1 MNKKLLRLFLLPLGS
16 AVLLA
21 ASSCSDEPDN
31 TVTVSLSNA
40 ALQYDE
46 SGVWVDCQNPAAGNV
61 VCQNVS
67 FSHSAESSE
76 WGTFWSGFCPSR
88 SNDMADYSDGNWLDH
103 QWGVMSGG
111 GIAGLGTP
119 FLVAYWNSSEGENPG
134 DAASLQMRMADN
146 AFFSIRSVYVNNSTY
161 TYYTMKN
168 GNAYSKKF
176 DSGDWL
182 KLLFYGVTESG
193 AVTEPVEF
201 YLADYRDSNSASWT
215 MVKDWTQVN
224 LEALNAK
231 GALRYVYVQMA
242 SSDSGVFG
250 MNTPGYFALDGLQI
264 VLE

>member
-134 DAASLQMRMADN
+134 DAASLA
-146 AFFSIRSVYVNNSTY
+146 
-161 TYYTMKN
+161 
-168 GNAYSKKF
+168 
-176 DSGDWL
+176 
-182 KLLFYGVTESG
+182 KLL
-193 AVTEPVEF
+193 
-201 YLADYRDSNSASWT
+201 
-215 MVKDWTQVN
+215 
-224 LEALNAK
+224 
-231 GALRYVYVQMA
+231 
-242 SSDSGVFG
+242 
-250 MNTPGYFALDGLQI
+250 
-264 VLE
+264 

>member
-1 MNKKLLRLFLLPLGS
+1 MNKKLLRLFLLPFGS

-88 SNDMADYSDGNWLDH
+88 SNGNV
-103 QWGVMSGG
+103 GRRNCR
-111 GIAGLGTP
+111 I
-119 FLVAYWNSSEGENPG
+119 
-134 DAASLQMRMADN
+134 
-146 AFFSIRSVYVNNSTY
+146 
-161 TYYTMKN
+161 
-168 GNAYSKKF
+168 GNA
-176 DSGDWL
+176 
-182 KLLFYGVTESG
+182 
-193 AVTEPVEF
+193 
-201 YLADYRDSNSASWT
+201 
-215 MVKDWTQVN
+215 
-224 LEALNAK
+224 
-231 GALRYVYVQMA
+231 
-242 SSDSGVFG
+242 VFG
-250 MNTPGYFALDGLQI
+250 G